1 VILIAATFAA
11 ASTKTEYLYMDLGST
26 SLSMTSIGPLI
37 GPVFHTLTSEVK
49 AHVFRGGV
57 NYHF

>member
-1 VILIAATFAA
+1 
-11 ASTKTEYLYMDLGST
+11 MDLGST